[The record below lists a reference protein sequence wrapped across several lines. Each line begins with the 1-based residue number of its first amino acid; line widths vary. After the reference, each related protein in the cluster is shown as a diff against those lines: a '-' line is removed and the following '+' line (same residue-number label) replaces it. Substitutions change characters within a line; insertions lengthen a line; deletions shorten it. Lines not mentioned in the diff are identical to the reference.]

1 MINIENKEVIYNE
14 VKKHS
19 VYRKYEYK
27 IKLDI
32 ESFILY
38 LRKIKNEYR
47 NVVYG
52 NAYHSAIKIK
62 YGRDYWVLAVQYEIS
77 SSNLTFTRASF
88 YKLQNP
94 SI

>member
-32 ESFILY
+32 ESFIHY
-38 LRKIKNEYR
+38 I
-47 NVVYG
+47 
-52 NAYHSAIKIK
+52 
-62 YGRDYWVLAVQYEIS
+62 
-77 SSNLTFTRASF
+77 
-88 YKLQNP
+88 
-94 SI
+94 